1 MALPKLDTPTF
12 DYTLPVSQIPVTFRP
27 FLVKEEKLLLV
38 GKEANVAQQV
48 NAMKQVL
55 SNVIISP
62 VNLELEKLPSVD
74 LEMLFVQLRAKSVQ
88 NVVELQYRDKEDNEV
103 YKFNIDLE
111 ELEPTIDPNH
121 SNEIALDKDLTIE
134 LRDPDIGVMTQA
146 GMNVGEGDDIDNE
159 EIFKLIAGCIVKV
172 YDKENVY
179 DDFTKKEAIDFVKS
193 FDIKR
198 FEKLREFFDT
208 LPKLTY
214 ELNYVNKN
222 KNKRKIVLTGVSDF
236 F

>member
-12 DYTLPVSQIPVTFRP
+12 DYTLPVSQIPVSFRP

-38 GKEANVAQQV
+38 GKEASVGQQV
-48 NAMKQVL
+48 SAMKQVL
-55 SNVIISP
+55 NNVILSP
-62 VNLELEKLPSVD
+62 DNLDMERLPSVD
-74 LEMLFVQLRAKSVQ
+74 LEMLFIQLRAKSVQ

-111 ELEPTIDPNH
+111 ELEPTINPDH
-121 SNEIALDKDLTIE
+121 QNEIQLDNDITVE

-146 GMNVGEGDDIDNE
+146 GMTVNEGEMDSE

-172 YDKENVY
+172 YDKDNVY

-222 KNKRKIVLTGVSDF
+222 KNKRKIVLNGVSDF

>member
-27 FLVKEEKLLLV
+27 FLVKEEKLLLI
-38 GKEANVAQQV
+38 GKEASVGQQV
-48 NAMKQVL
+48 SAMKQVL
-55 SNVIISP
+55 NNVILSP
-62 VNLELEKLPSVD
+62 DNLDMERLPSVD
-74 LEMLFVQLRAKSVQ
+74 LEMLFIQLRAKSVQ

-111 ELEPTIDPNH
+111 ELEPTINPDH
-121 SNEIALDKDLTIE
+121 QNEIQLDNDITIE

-146 GMNVGEGDDIDNE
+146 GMNVGEGELDNE

-172 YDKENVY
+172 YDKDNVY

-222 KNKRKIVLTGVSDF
+222 KNKRKIVLNGVSDF

>member
-1 MALPKLDTPTF
+1 
-12 DYTLPVSQIPVTFRP
+12 
-27 FLVKEEKLLLV
+27 
-38 GKEANVAQQV
+38 
-48 NAMKQVL
+48 
-55 SNVIISP
+55 
-62 VNLELEKLPSVD
+62 
-74 LEMLFVQLRAKSVQ
+74 
-88 NVVELQYRDKEDNEV
+88 
-103 YKFNIDLE
+103 
-111 ELEPTIDPNH
+111 
-121 SNEIALDKDLTIE
+121 
-134 LRDPDIGVMTQA
+134 MTQA
-146 GMNVGEGDDIDNE
+146 GMNVGEGELDNE

-172 YDKENVY
+172 YDKDNVY

-222 KNKRKIVLTGVSDF
+222 KNKRKIVLNGVSDF

>member
-38 GKEANVAQQV
+38 GKEASVGQQV

-55 SNVIISP
+55 NNVILSP
-62 VNLELEKLPSVD
+62 DNLDMERLPSVD
-74 LEMLFVQLRAKSVQ
+74 LEMLFIQLRAKSVQ

-121 SNEIALDKDLTIE
+121 QNEIQLDDELIIE

-146 GMNVGEGDDIDNE
+146 GMTVNEGELDNE

-172 YDKENVY
+172 YDKDNVY

-222 KNKRKIVLTGVSDF
+222 KNKRKIVLNGVSDF

>member
-38 GKEANVAQQV
+38 GKEASIGQQV
-48 NAMKQVL
+48 SAMKQVL
-55 SNVIISP
+55 NNVILSP
-62 VNLELEKLPSVD
+62 DNLDMERLPSVD
-74 LEMLFVQLRAKSVQ
+74 LEMLFIQLRAKSVQ

-121 SNEIALDKDLTIE
+121 QNEIQLDDELIIE

-146 GMNVGEGDDIDNE
+146 GMTVNEGELDNE

-172 YDKENVY
+172 YDKDNVY

-222 KNKRKIVLTGVSDF
+222 KNKRKIVLNGVSDF

>member
-38 GKEANVAQQV
+38 GKEASVGQQV
-48 NAMKQVL
+48 SAMKQVL
-55 SNVIISP
+55 NNVILSP
-62 VNLELEKLPSVD
+62 DNLDMERLPSVD
-74 LEMLFVQLRAKSVQ
+74 LEMLFIQLRAKSVQ

-121 SNEIALDKDLTIE
+121 QNEIQLDDELIIE

-146 GMNVGEGDDIDNE
+146 GMNVGEDELDNE

-172 YDKENVY
+172 YDKDNVY

-222 KNKRKIVLTGVSDF
+222 KNKRKIVLNGVSDF

>member
-38 GKEANVAQQV
+38 GKEASVGQQV
-48 NAMKQVL
+48 SAMKQVL
-55 SNVIISP
+55 NNVILSP
-62 VNLELEKLPSVD
+62 DNLDMERLPSVD
-74 LEMLFVQLRAKSVQ
+74 LEMLFIQLRAKSVQ

-111 ELEPTIDPNH
+111 ELEPTINPDH
-121 SNEIALDKDLTIE
+121 QNEIQLDNDITIE

-146 GMNVGEGDDIDNE
+146 GMTVSEGELDNE

-172 YDKENVY
+172 YDKDNVY

-222 KNKRKIVLTGVSDF
+222 KNKRKIVLNGVSDF

>member
-38 GKEANVAQQV
+38 GKEASVGQQV
-48 NAMKQVL
+48 SAMKQVL
-55 SNVIISP
+55 NNVILSP
-62 VNLELEKLPSVD
+62 DNLDLERLPSVD
-74 LEMLFVQLRAKSVQ
+74 LEMLFIQLRAKSVQ

-111 ELEPTIDPNH
+111 ELEPTINPDH
-121 SNEIALDKDLTIE
+121 QNEIQLDNDITIE

-146 GMNVGEGDDIDNE
+146 GMTVNEGEMDNE

-172 YDKENVY
+172 YDKDNVY

-222 KNKRKIVLTGVSDF
+222 KNKRKIVLNGVSDF

>member
-12 DYTLPVSQIPVTFRP
+12 DYTLPVSQIPVSFRP

-38 GKEANVAQQV
+38 GKEATVSQQV
-48 NAMKQVL
+48 SAMKQVL
-55 SNVIISP
+55 NNVILSP
-62 VNLELEKLPSVD
+62 DNLDMERLPSVD
-74 LEMLFVQLRAKSVQ
+74 LEMLFIQLRAKSVQ

-111 ELEPTIDPNH
+111 ELEPTINPDH
-121 SNEIALDKDLTIE
+121 QNEIQLDNDITIE

-146 GMNVGEGDDIDNE
+146 GMTVSEGELDNE

-172 YDKENVY
+172 YDKDNVY

-222 KNKRKIVLTGVSDF
+222 KNKRKIVLNGVSDF

>member
-38 GKEANVAQQV
+38 GKEASISQQV
-48 NAMKQVL
+48 TAMKQVL
-55 SNVIISP
+55 NNVILSP
-62 VNLELEKLPSVD
+62 DNLDMERLPSVD
-74 LEMLFVQLRAKSVQ
+74 LEMLFIQLRAKSVQ

-111 ELEPTIDPNH
+111 ELEPTINPDH
-121 SNEIALDKDLTIE
+121 QNEIQLDNDITIE

-146 GMNVGEGDDIDNE
+146 GMNVGEGELDNE

-172 YDKENVY
+172 YDKDNVY

-222 KNKRKIVLTGVSDF
+222 KNKRKIVLNGVSDF

>member
-1 MALPKLDTPTF
+1 MTLPKLDTPTF

-38 GKEANVAQQV
+38 GKEASVGQQV

-55 SNVIISP
+55 NNVILSP
-62 VNLELEKLPSVD
+62 DNLDMERLPSVD
-74 LEMLFVQLRAKSVQ
+74 LEMLFIQLRAKSVQ

-121 SNEIALDKDLTIE
+121 QNEIQLDDELIIE

-146 GMNVGEGDDIDNE
+146 GMTVNEGELDNE

-172 YDKENVY
+172 YDKDNVY

-222 KNKRKIVLTGVSDF
+222 KNKRKIVLNGVSDF

>member
-38 GKEANVAQQV
+38 GKEASVGQQV
-48 NAMKQVL
+48 SAMKQVL
-55 SNVIISP
+55 NNVILSP
-62 VNLELEKLPSVD
+62 DNLDMERLPSVD
-74 LEMLFVQLRAKSVQ
+74 LEMLFIQLRAKSVQ

-111 ELEPTIDPNH
+111 ELEPTINPDH
-121 SNEIALDKDLTIE
+121 QNEIQLDNDITIE

-146 GMNVGEGDDIDNE
+146 GMTVNEGEMDNE

-172 YDKENVY
+172 YDKDNVY

-222 KNKRKIVLTGVSDF
+222 KNKRKIVLNGVSDF

>member
-38 GKEANVAQQV
+38 GKEASVGQQV
-48 NAMKQVL
+48 SAMKQVL
-55 SNVIISP
+55 NNVILSP
-62 VNLELEKLPSVD
+62 DNLDMERLPSVD
-74 LEMLFVQLRAKSVQ
+74 LEMLFIQLRAKSVQ

-111 ELEPTIDPNH
+111 ELEPTINPDH
-121 SNEIALDKDLTIE
+121 QNEIQLDNDITIE

-146 GMNVGEGDDIDNE
+146 GMTVNEGELDNE

-172 YDKENVY
+172 YDKDNVY

-222 KNKRKIVLTGVSDF
+222 KNKRKIVLNGVSDF

>member
-38 GKEANVAQQV
+38 GKEASVGQQV
-48 NAMKQVL
+48 SAMKQVL
-55 SNVIISP
+55 NNVILSP
-62 VNLELEKLPSVD
+62 DNLDMERLPSVD
-74 LEMLFVQLRAKSVQ
+74 LEMLFIQLRAKSVQ

-111 ELEPTIDPNH
+111 ELEPTINPDH
-121 SNEIALDKDLTIE
+121 QNEIQLDNDITIE

-146 GMNVGEGDDIDNE
+146 GMNVGEGELDNE

-172 YDKENVY
+172 YDKDNVY

-222 KNKRKIVLTGVSDF
+222 KNKRKIVLNGVSDF

>member
-38 GKEANVAQQV
+38 GKEASVGQQV
-48 NAMKQVL
+48 SAMKQVL
-55 SNVIISP
+55 NNVILSP
-62 VNLELEKLPSVD
+62 DNLDMERLPSVD
-74 LEMLFVQLRAKSVQ
+74 LEMLFIQLRAKSVQ

-111 ELEPTIDPNH
+111 ELEPTINPDH
-121 SNEIALDKDLTIE
+121 QNEIQLDNDITIE

-146 GMNVGEGDDIDNE
+146 GMTVNEGDLDNE

-172 YDKENVY
+172 YDKDNVY

-222 KNKRKIVLTGVSDF
+222 KNKRKIVLNGVSDF

>member
-27 FLVKEEKLLLV
+27 FLVKEEKLLLI
-38 GKEANVAQQV
+38 GKEASVGQQV
-48 NAMKQVL
+48 SAMKQVL
-55 SNVIISP
+55 NNVILSP
-62 VNLELEKLPSVD
+62 DNLDMERLPSVD
-74 LEMLFVQLRAKSVQ
+74 LEMLFIQLRAKSVQ

-111 ELEPTIDPNH
+111 ELEPTINPDH
-121 SNEIALDKDLTIE
+121 QNEIQLDNDITIE

-146 GMNVGEGDDIDNE
+146 GMSGDDGELDNE

-172 YDKENVY
+172 YDKDNVY

-222 KNKRKIVLTGVSDF
+222 KNKRKIVLNGVSDF

>member
-38 GKEANVAQQV
+38 GKEASVGQQV

-55 SNVIISP
+55 NNVILSP
-62 VNLELEKLPSVD
+62 DNLDMERLPSVD
-74 LEMLFVQLRAKSVQ
+74 LEMLFIQLRAKSVQ

-121 SNEIALDKDLTIE
+121 QNEIQLDDELIIE
-134 LRDPDIGVMTQA
+134 LRDPHIGVMTQA
-146 GMNVGEGDDIDNE
+146 GMTVNEGELDNE

-172 YDKENVY
+172 YDKDNVY

-222 KNKRKIVLTGVSDF
+222 KNKRKIVLNGVSDF

>member
-38 GKEANVAQQV
+38 GKEASIGQQV
-48 NAMKQVL
+48 SAMKQVL
-55 SNVIISP
+55 NNVILSP
-62 VNLELEKLPSVD
+62 DNLDMERLPSVD
-74 LEMLFVQLRAKSVQ
+74 LEMLFIQLRAKSVQ

-111 ELEPTIDPNH
+111 ELEPTINPDH
-121 SNEIALDKDLTIE
+121 QNEIELDNDITIE

-146 GMNVGEGDDIDNE
+146 GMNGDGGELDNE

-172 YDKENVY
+172 YDKDNVY

-198 FEKLREFFDT
+198 FEELREFFDT

-222 KNKRKIVLTGVSDF
+222 KNKRKIVLNGVSDF

>member
-38 GKEANVAQQV
+38 GKEASVGQQV

-55 SNVIISP
+55 NNVILSP
-62 VNLELEKLPSVD
+62 DNLDMERLPSVD
-74 LEMLFVQLRAKSVQ
+74 LEMLFIQLRAKSVQ

-121 SNEIALDKDLTIE
+121 QNEIQLDDELIIE

-146 GMNVGEGDDIDNE
+146 GMTVNEGELDNE

-172 YDKENVY
+172 YDKDNVY

-198 FEKLREFFDT
+198 FEMLREFFDT

-222 KNKRKIVLTGVSDF
+222 KNKRKIVLNGVSDF